1 MVCLNSYSFLRAALP
16 LASCFRTALSN
27 RSYFLT
33 LGRSSSESES
43 RELRGDR
50 PDVFALIRSR
60 CFRTKFRSF
69 CRAFFTFPVGVAGGM
84 AGADADRGVA
94 GGIERARE
102 RGGGGVSTEL
112 RGVVAGERS
121 CPVSSRR
128 AGILVWA
135 ALLLFVKV
143 LACWTR
149 CVGRAAASVMLGQPS
164 AVARRLISLT
174 CARCAASRAPSLHL
188 PGSLAS
194 NLL

>member
-1 MVCLNSYSFLRAALP
+1 MVCLNSYNFRRAARP

-27 RSYFLT
+27 LSYFLT
-33 LGRSSSESES
+33 LGRSSSLSES

-50 PDVFALIRSR
+50 PDVFARMRSR

-112 RGVVAGERS
+112 RGVVAGLLS
-121 CPVSSRR
+121 SSRR
-128 AGILVWA
+128 AGIGGLVLLVLLCVACTVGA
-135 ALLLFVKV
+135 AL
-143 LACWTR
+143 R
-149 CVGRAAASVMLGQPS
+149 
-164 AVARRLISLT
+164 
-174 CARCAASRAPSLHL
+174 
-188 PGSLAS
+188 
-194 NLL
+194 